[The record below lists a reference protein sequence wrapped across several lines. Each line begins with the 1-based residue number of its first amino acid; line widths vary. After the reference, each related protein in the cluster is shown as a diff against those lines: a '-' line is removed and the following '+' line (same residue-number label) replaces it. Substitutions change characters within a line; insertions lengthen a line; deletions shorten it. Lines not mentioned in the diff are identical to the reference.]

1 MESGNEIPNT
11 PKKRGPKV
19 GSKRK
24 YEHTVMVDDVD
35 EYDVYVNHKNHLK
48 QGKIYNDFCMLNQE
62 FLKYIL
68 SLKFSKVEYDIL
80 FFLLS
85 YMDHQNKII
94 VDAEMI
100 AYNIGVNQTNVNK
113 YIGKLVKNKIIYKR
127 NLGYRKGVEVLLN
140 FDIISPHMTFKAK
153 NNRENV
159 ELHKQIMRAK
169 EIPYIRQANMFHN
182 SIDYINPETGEVFH
196 TSPQK

>member
-1 MESGNEIPNT
+1 LNILVLWN
-11 PKKRGPKV
+11 
-19 GSKRK
+19 
-24 YEHTVMVDDVD
+24 
-35 EYDVYVNHKNHLK
+35 
-48 QGKIYNDFCMLNQE
+48 YN
-62 FLKYIL
+62 
-68 SLKFSKVEYDIL
+68 
-80 FFLLS
+80 
-85 YMDHQNKII
+85 
-94 VDAEMI
+94 
-100 AYNIGVNQTNVNK
+100 
-113 YIGKLVKNKIIYKR
+113 IGKLVKNKIIYKR